1 MNIFQKSPYLSYQ
14 FKKTYQAPY
23 DLTNQAPYDL
33 TNQACVA
40 ILESLNISIA
50 EEPSDGEKETYNP
63 R

>member
-1 MNIFQKSPYLSYQ
+1 LSYQ
-14 FKKTYQAPY
+14 FKKTYQV
-23 DLTNQAPYDL
+23 PYDL